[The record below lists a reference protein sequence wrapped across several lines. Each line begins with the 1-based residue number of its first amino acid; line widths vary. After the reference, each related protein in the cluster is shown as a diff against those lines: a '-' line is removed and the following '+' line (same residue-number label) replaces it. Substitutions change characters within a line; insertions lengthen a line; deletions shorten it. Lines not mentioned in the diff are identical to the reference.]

1 MNTTYRDNLRRTTF
15 AIAALFVVTLAACS
29 TLSAKPPAKVQ
40 LSGQWQLNEGLS
52 EDPAQQARQSYSG
65 GGGGMGR
72 HGGGGGRMHGGFG
85 GGRGGGGGGG
95 YGGGYGSGS
104 SGSSHSGSAPT
115 SSPEGT
121 GRAKDVSIEQGA
133 KELKLSADGADTL
146 FVYGEKVTSS
156 FGRGV
161 ADRTSGWKDSAFVVE
176 YDSKQGQKVTRRYEI
191 LDDPDQL
198 VVTTK
203 ISGRRDLEFQT
214 VYDRKT
220 ASSNE
225 PKH

>member
-1 MNTTYRDNLRRTTF
+1 MNTANRIDSRLATLTV
-15 AIAALFVVTLAACS
+15 AALFAISLSGCG
-29 TLSAKPPAKVQ
+29 TLSSKPPAKVQ
-40 LSGQWQLNEGLS
+40 LSGQWQLNESLS
-52 EDPAQQARQSYSG
+52 EDPAQQSRQGSP

-72 HGGGGGRMHGGFG
+72 RGGGGGRMHGG
-85 GGRGGGGGGG
+85 GGG
-95 YGGGYGSGS
+95 YGGGRGTYGGAGAGGGGGRSGPPGGAS
-104 SGSSHSGSAPT
+104 S
-115 SSPEGT
+115 ELF
-121 GRAKDVSIEQGA
+121 GRAKELSIDQGV

-156 FGRGV
+156 LGRGT

-176 YDSKQGQKVTRRYEI
+176 YDSKQGQKMTRRYEI

-203 ISGRRDLEFQT
+203 LSGRRDMEFET

-220 ASSNE
+220 TSR
-225 PKH
+225 